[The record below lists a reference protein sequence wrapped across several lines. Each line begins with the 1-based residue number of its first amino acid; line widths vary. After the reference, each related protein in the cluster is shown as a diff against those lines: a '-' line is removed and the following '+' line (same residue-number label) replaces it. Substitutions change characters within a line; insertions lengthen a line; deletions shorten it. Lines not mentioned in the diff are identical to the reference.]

1 MTWWAWVLLWVVLVA
16 LAAVVLWLAARRL
29 LRQGA
34 ALARELGQAADLL
47 SEVSRRL
54 DEADGASS
62 APVAPGDRAVR
73 RPSTRASRGR
83 PRRSAGSQDVR

>member
-1 MTWWAWVLLWVVLVA
+1 MLLWVVLVA

-34 ALARELGQAADLL
+34 ALARELGEAADLL

-54 DEADGASS
+54 DQADD
-62 APVAPGDRAVR
+62 APPAAVAPRARAVR

-83 PRRSAGSQDVR
+83 PRRTTGSQDVR